1 MLAIDKI
8 ESERRRG
15 AWEGRKRLVR
25 EKKEGG
31 QKHASDQVPARAIA
45 HVFEK

>member
-1 MLAIDKI
+1 MLAIDKV

-25 EKKEGG
+25 EKKEDRETR
-31 QKHASDQVPARAIA
+31 K
-45 HVFEK
+45 